1 MRVDCYLCGASNADD
16 ADFCHKCD
24 GQLLKIGALEPEE
37 PVEVEGELV
46 VELDQEFEDEAPSR
60 RRAMRSLE
68 HSRLEAALG
77 LGDDLDPEDEPEA
90 PSFSNAGNPGNIPMI
105 GTRTAPV
112 TFETSTSRES
122 GGKFIYVML
131 ALLTAAVAWLGYQT
145 LVIGSEGPENL
156 AFNETAVEFN
166 TTPVTVPEARPW
178 TESEVS
184 SKFARAFVTVRLYDC
199 PSEIKENT
207 EADSERAVQGVAI
220 NNHNVIFNASDI
232 RGADAASIRTQLGFS
247 EIALI
252 NRSPEGFAIA
262 TTHRNLTR
270 NLALAADPEGTDT
283 YFMSYDTDL
292 NLASIDIK
300 PSSSDIEVSITEHG
314 QPTSV
319 RLDNTEVSLES
330 LLALSA
336 VAAEYE
342 ESEDA
347 KRANSVCARS
357 QFLTNPDEEPAP
369 ADDPIDPEEPTE
381 EAK

>member
-1 MRVDCYLCGASNADD
+1 MDCYLCGASNPDD

-46 VELDQEFEDEAPSR
+46 VELDQEFEDEAPTR
-60 RRAMRSLE
+60 RRTMRSLE

-90 PSFSNAGNPGNIPMI
+90 PTFSNVGNPGNIPMI

-112 TFETSTSRES
+112 SFETSGGRAER

-145 LVIGSEGPENL
+145 LVIGNEGPENL

-166 TTPVTVPEARPW
+166 TAPVTVPEARPW

-184 SKFARAFVTVRLYDC
+184 SKFARAFVTVKLYDC
-199 PSEIKENT
+199 PAEIKDKT
-207 EADSERAVQGVAI
+207 EADSERSVQGIAI
-220 NNHNVIFNASDI
+220 NNHSVIFNSNDI

-252 NRSPEGFAIA
+252 SRSTEGFAIA

-270 NLALAADPEGTDT
+270 NLALSPDPEGTDT
-283 YFMSYDTDL
+283 YFMSYDTQL
-292 NLASIDIK
+292 NLANIDIK
-300 PSSSDIEVSITEHG
+300 PSASDLEVSITEHG
-314 QPTSV
+314 QPTSLRV
-319 RLDNTEVSLES
+319 KDREVSLES
-330 LLALSA
+330 LLELSA
-336 VAAEYE
+336 MRAEYE
-342 ESEDA
+342 DSKEAEKA
-347 KRANSVCARS
+347 HSVCARS
-357 QFLTNPDEEPAP
+357 QFLTDPDEPARAEEPA
-369 ADDPIDPEEPTE
+369 DNDQSTE
-381 EAK
+381 ESG